1 MSNSVPP
8 VPDTQ
13 FSEIQARDYIIKEYL
28 EKIRSK
34 LQELEYIIG
43 TIEARI
49 TALGLVFIMK
59 LYIFSL
65 LILIWVIV

>member
-34 LQELEYIIG
+34 LQELEAIIG
-43 TIEARI
+43 TLESRI
-49 TALGLVFIMK
+49 TALGG
-59 LYIFSL
+59 
-65 LILIWVIV
+65 